1 MLSLKAAII
10 KKKKRYD
17 QSIYLPIFM
26 TTPQF
31 NQLSMD
37 WNKPMLL
44 CCLCMR
50 VLV

>member
-1 MLSLKAAII
+1 MLNLKAAII
-10 KKKKRYD
+10 KKKKND

-37 WNKPMLL
+37 GNKLMLL
-44 CCLCMR
+44 CCVCMR
-50 VLV
+50 VPV